1 MLSTRINLS
10 VLTFAK
16 HASFPISNVAT
27 QNNTNT
33 YVPQSTFVILST
45 YEPYVNTVIGP
56 TLHR

>member
-1 MLSTRINLS
+1 MNSS
-10 VLTFAK
+10 VLTVAK

-45 YEPYVNTVIGP
+45 YEPYVNTVTGGA
-56 TLHR
+56 LHK